1 MSDKKLRY
9 FAFGGIVVFLF
20 SIIYFVVLIY
30 LSMSNGEKNSQPLFE
45 NFVHESNIQSFTSEQ
60 SIDQAKNY
68 FEHIKESVDKNSQIG
83 AITISVNSVSLFAY
97 PTTSNFI
104 TLNANNEPTLSGS
117 SPMLKTQSASV
128 VNANGQIIILNAI
141 SYILQPIDIYNS
153 ARVPFLIVLAYTLI
167 ILIVLLYNSLTKN
180 QEKENTY
187 TSMYNFDSNDYDIHN
202 ATNDDYVEI
211 DAIEKTILIN
221 ENEEVINSEEV
232 ENTEE
237 RETIPVVFKEQDNV
251 WDDIIQKKT
260 EMLHDVGETEEII
273 EQTEPEIETE
283 QETEVENYEETNNI
297 IEEVKQ
303 VTDNT
308 PSNTFDPM
316 GLFSDVTGLGWA
328 SYLET
333 RLDSELIRS
342 TSSEQDLSLIFL
354 QIKNIHEHINAKK
367 EVAGILLKHFKFRD
381 FVFEYTDDSFAGILT
396 NIDLDQSMAICENL
410 YMDINEYLKAE
421 KLNLKIG
428 IGVSTRSLRILPAS
442 RIITESQQALAR
454 AFEEKNL
461 PIVAFRV
468 NPDKYR
474 DFITNS

>member
-1 MSDKKLRY
+1 
-9 FAFGGIVVFLF
+9 
-20 SIIYFVVLIY
+20 
-30 LSMSNGEKNSQPLFE
+30 
-45 NFVHESNIQSFTSEQ
+45 
-60 SIDQAKNY
+60 
-68 FEHIKESVDKNSQIG
+68 
-83 AITISVNSVSLFAY
+83 
-97 PTTSNFI
+97 
-104 TLNANNEPTLSGS
+104 
-117 SPMLKTQSASV
+117 
-128 VNANGQIIILNAI
+128 
-141 SYILQPIDIYNS
+141 
-153 ARVPFLIVLAYTLI
+153 
-167 ILIVLLYNSLTKN
+167 
-180 QEKENTY
+180 
-187 TSMYNFDSNDYDIHN
+187 
-202 ATNDDYVEI
+202 
-211 DAIEKTILIN
+211 
-221 ENEEVINSEEV
+221 
-232 ENTEE
+232 
-237 RETIPVVFKEQDNV
+237 
-251 WDDIIQKKT
+251 
-260 EMLHDVGETEEII
+260 
-273 EQTEPEIETE
+273 
-283 QETEVENYEETNNI
+283 
-297 IEEVKQ
+297 
-303 VTDNT
+303 
-308 PSNTFDPM
+308 M